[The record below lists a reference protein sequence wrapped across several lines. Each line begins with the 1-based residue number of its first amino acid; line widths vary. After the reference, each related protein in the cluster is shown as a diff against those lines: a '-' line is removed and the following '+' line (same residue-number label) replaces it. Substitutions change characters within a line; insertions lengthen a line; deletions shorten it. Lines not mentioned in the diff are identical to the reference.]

1 MAPPLPPA
9 LALILSNFL
18 NKPSIVTFTELI
30 ALYIDPVVSI
40 TTVRQK
46 STALFG
52 CSLGTNPTV
61 LILSTPSPLIS
72 IPVLAEGL
80 LYFSTLNLPVLHS
93 HTAALLIHRAV
104 PLKVNSLNSFDAAV
118 SITILPSESS
128 PSGLNTIEA
137 HPVLSR
143 ANTRN
148 PFLTSLLSSISHN
161 VSPS

>member
-9 LALILSNFL
+9 PSLILSNFL
-18 NKPSIVTFTELI
+18 NKPSIVSFTELI
-30 ALYIDPVVSI
+30 APLIDPVVSI
-40 TTVRQK
+40 TTDKQK

-52 CSLGTNPTV
+52 CSLGTNDTV

-72 IPVLAEGL
+72 IPVFADGL

-93 HTAALLIHRAV
+93 HTAALLIQRAV
-104 PLKVNSLNSFDAAV
+104 PLKVNSMNSFDAAV

-128 PSGLNTIEA
+128 PSGLKTIEA

-148 PFLTSLLSSISHN
+148 PLFTSLLSSISHN